1 MSMSK
6 TVLMITPG
14 YPGEMPLFTRG
25 LSEQGATVLGVA
37 NGPAHELP
45 ELARRHLS
53 DYLQVPDLF
62 TNGPSAIE
70 QIRRWLGARTLDRVC
85 CLWEPGIELAAQIR
99 EAFDVPGQ
107 RYDQALNF
115 RNKDLM
121 KQALAEG
128 GVRVPHHAVASTPA
142 EVWAAA
148 EQVGYPLIIKPIAG
162 AGSMDT
168 FRCDDATE
176 VAAAIAQLGHIET
189 VDVEEFIDGEE
200 FTYDTICAGG
210 DIKYFHVGHYRP
222 RPLIARTN
230 EWISPQTL
238 SYRHVDNPWVTGGIA
253 LGEQVI
259 KVLGYDTGF
268 THMEWYRK
276 SDGEVVFGEIGARPP
291 GARTVDLM
299 NFASNVDLFAG
310 WAEAELHGTFSISIE
325 RPFNAAC
332 ITKRANGQGRIRRIE
347 GLDLLKTRLGDA
359 ICTIDLLPVGAPRR
373 DWKSTLLS
381 DGYVTIRHPDWD
393 TCKAMADMVGTHLQL
408 FAQ

>member
-1 MSMSK
+1 MSQ

-14 YPGEMPLFTRG
+14 FPGEMPLFTRG
-25 LSEQGATVLGVA
+25 LSLQGAQVLGVA
-37 NGPAHELP
+37 NGPAQDLP
-45 ELARRHLS
+45 EMARRHLS

-62 TNGPSAIE
+62 SDTASAIL
-70 QIRRWLGARTLDRVC
+70 QIRRWLGSRTLDRVC
-85 CLWEPGIELAAQIR
+85 CLWEPGVELAAHLL

-107 RYDQALNF
+107 RFAQAVKF

-128 GVRVPHHAVASTPA
+128 GVRVPHHAVASSAA

-148 EQVGYPLIIKPIAG
+148 EVVGYPLIIKPIAG

-176 VAAAIAQLGHIET
+176 VAAAIRQLGHIET

-210 DIKYFHVGHYRP
+210 EIKYFHVGHYRP

-238 SYRHVDNPWVTGGIA
+238 SYRHVDNPWVTDGIA

-259 KVLGYDTGF
+259 RVLGYDTGF

-299 NFASNVDLFAG
+299 NFASDIDLFAG
-310 WAEAELHGTFSISIE
+310 WAEAELHGTFSPVVE
-325 RPFNAAC
+325 RKYNCAC
-332 ITKRANGQGRIRRIE
+332 ITKRAHGQGRIQRIE
-347 GLDLLKTRLGDA
+347 GLDRIKSRLGDA
-359 ICTIDLLPVGAPRR
+359 LCAIDLLPVGTPRR

-381 DGYVTIRHPDWD
+381 DGYVTLRHPDWD
-393 TCKAMADMVGTHLQL
+393 TCKALADFVGTDLHLY
-408 FAQ
+408 AS

>member
-1 MSMSK
+1 MSQ

-14 YPGEMPLFTRG
+14 FPGEMPLFTRG
-25 LSEQGATVLGVA
+25 LSLQGAQVLGVA
-37 NGPAHELP
+37 NGPAQDLP
-45 ELARRHLS
+45 EMARRHLS

-62 TNGPSAIE
+62 SDTASAIL
-70 QIRRWLGARTLDRVC
+70 QIRRWLGSRTLDRVC
-85 CLWEPGIELAAQIR
+85 CLWEPGVELAAHLR
-99 EAFDVPGQ
+99 EAFDVSGQ
-107 RYDQALNF
+107 RFAQAVKF

-128 GVRVPHHAVASTPA
+128 GVRVPHHAVASSAA

-148 EQVGYPLIIKPIAG
+148 EVVGYPLIIKPIAG

-176 VAAAIAQLGHIET
+176 VAAAIRQLGHIET

-210 DIKYFHVGHYRP
+210 EIKYFHVGHYRP

-238 SYRHVDNPWVTGGIA
+238 SYRHVDNPWVTDGIA

-259 KVLGYDTGF
+259 RVLGYDTGF

-299 NFASNVDLFAG
+299 NFASDIDLFAG
-310 WAEAELHGTFSISIE
+310 WAEAELHGTFSPVVE
-325 RPFNAAC
+325 RKYNCAC
-332 ITKRANGQGRIRRIE
+332 ITKRAHGQGRIQRIE
-347 GLDLLKTRLGDA
+347 GLDRIKSRLGDA
-359 ICTIDLLPVGAPRR
+359 LCAIDLLPVGTPRR

-381 DGYVTIRHPDWD
+381 DGYVTLRHPDWD
-393 TCKAMADMVGTHLQL
+393 TCKALADFVGTDLHLY
-408 FAQ
+408 AS

>member
-1 MSMSK
+1 MSK

-45 ELARRHLS
+45 ELARHHLS
-53 DYLQVPDLF
+53 DYLQVADLF
-62 TNGPSAIE
+62 SNTESAIA
-70 QIRRWLGARTLDRVC
+70 QIRRWLGSRTLDRVC
-85 CLWEPGIELAAQIR
+85 CLWEPGVELAAHLR

-107 RYDQALNF
+107 RHDQALKF

-128 GVRVPHHAVASTPA
+128 GVRVPHHAVASSAA

-168 FRCDDATE
+168 FRCDDAKA
-176 VAAAIAQLGHIET
+176 VAAAISQLGHIET

-210 DIKYFHVGHYRP
+210 EIKYFHVGHYRP

-238 SYRHVDNPWVTGGIA
+238 SYRHVDDPWVTGGIA

-299 NFASNVDLFAG
+299 NFASDIDLFNG
-310 WAEAELHGTFSISIE
+310 WAEAELHGTFSLKVE
-325 RPFNAAC
+325 RTYNCAC
-332 ITKRANGQGRIRRIE
+332 ITKRAHGQGRIQRLE
-347 GLDLLKTRLGDA
+347 GLDRVKARLGDA
-359 ICTIDLLPVGAPRR
+359 LCAIDLLPVGTPRR

-381 DGYVTIRHPDWD
+381 DGYITLRHPDWEA
-393 TCKAMADMVGTHLQL
+393 CKSLADFVGTDLHLY
-408 FAQ
+408 AG

>member
-1 MSMSK
+1 MSK

-14 YPGEMPLFTRG
+14 YPGEMPHFTRG

-53 DYLQVPDLF
+53 DYLQVPELF
-62 TNGPSAIE
+62 TNTPAAID
-70 QIRRWLGARTLDRVC
+70 QIRRWLGGRTLDRVC

-99 EAFDVPGQ
+99 EALGVPGQ
-107 RYDQALNF
+107 GYEQALRF

-121 KQALAEG
+121 KQALAAG
-128 GVRVPHHAVASTPA
+128 GVRVPHHAVARTAA

-168 FRCDDATE
+168 FRCDDAAQ
-176 VAAAIAQLGHIET
+176 VAAAIAQLGHIDT

-238 SYRHVDNPWVTGGIA
+238 SYRLVDDPWVTGGIA

-259 KVLGYDTGF
+259 EVLGYDTGF

-276 SDGEVVFGEIGARPP
+276 SNGEVVFGEIGARPP

-299 NFASNVDLFAG
+299 NFASDVDLFVG
-310 WAEAELHGTFSISIE
+310 WAEAELHGTFSLPIE
-325 RPFNAAC
+325 RKYHCAC
-332 ITKRANGQGRIRRIE
+332 ITKRAHGQGRIQRIE
-347 GLDLLKTRLGDA
+347 GLDRIKARLGDA
-359 ICTIDLLPVGAPRR
+359 ICAIDLLPIGSPRR

-381 DGYVTIRHPDWD
+381 DGYITLRHPDWE
-393 TCKAMADMVGTHLQL
+393 TCKALSDFVGTDLHLY
-408 FAQ
+408 AG